1 MVRNMKLISH
11 KIFLKHELNGHHEC
25 PERIKKALKLFKF
38 ESAKNGE
45 EKLTKV
51 HSPAYI
57 KKIKS
62 LSRNAGNSVLF
73 ADSGGDT
80 YVDKDTYTVACYA
93 VGASVMAAESA
104 RKKHPAFALVRPPGH
119 HAHPGWTNGFCIFN
133 NIAIAAACLAE
144 KKERVLII
152 DIDLHRG
159 DGTSDCVS
167 QLNTEL
173 GNRIFY
179 FSINQEGVFPGA
191 SIDEGQIH
199 NVFLPPNTSEEKY
212 IFILREQV
220 INIAKFFKPTIIA
233 ISAGFDSFAKDKELF
248 SRSLGCNFNLTKK
261 TIFELKKLMN
271 HVPYFAVLEGG
282 YNPDS
287 VVEGISAFLG
297 IAVKEPEKKKSVAV
311 KPELTEKQGLTEK
324 ESPFKKSELELPP
337 PERPKKANKSRIGL
351 KKRKVK
357 KRKAAQV
364 LVKKKKNKKKKH

>member
-1 MVRNMKLISH
+1 MNPKLISH
-11 KIFLKHELNGHHEC
+11 KIFLKHEMKGHHEC
-25 PERIKKALKLFKF
+25 PERIKKALNLFEF
-38 ESAKNGE
+38 EPAKNGE
-45 EKLTKV
+45 EYLIKV

-73 ADSGGDT
+73 ADLGGET

-133 NIAIAAACLAE
+133 NVAIASACLAE

-159 DGTSDCVS
+159 DGTSDCVN
-167 QLNTEL
+167 QLNAL
-173 GNRIFY
+173 LDNRIFY

-199 NVFLPPNTSEEKY
+199 NVFLPPNISEEKY
-212 IFILREQV
+212 VFVLREQV
-220 INIAKFFKPTIIA
+220 INIAKSFKPTIIA
-233 ISAGFDSFAKDKELF
+233 ISAGFDSFAKDKEIF
-248 SRSLGCNFNLTKK
+248 SHSLGCNFNLTRK

-271 HVPYFAVLEGG
+271 RVPYFAVLEGG

-287 VVEGISAFLG
+287 VVEGVAAFLG
-297 IAVKEPEKKKSVAV
+297 VAVKEPEKKDVVAV
-311 KPELTEKQGLTEK
+311 KPEPRDNLKPAEK
-324 ESPFKKSELELPP
+324 ECPFKKSELELPP
-337 PERPKKANKSRIGL
+337 PKKHKEVNKKQAAL
-351 KKRKVK
+351 KR
-357 KRKAAQV
+357 RKAQ
-364 LVKKKKNKKKKH
+364 KKKKH